1 MDRKSQ
7 QTELKIIGKDIK
19 FVTVNML
26 NMNLRRIN
34 LSENK
39 ILYLPEEIGDLKD
52 LEELKIDNNNLK
64 KLPDTL
70 GKL

>member
-26 NMNLRRIN
+26 NMNLRSIN

-70 GKL
+70 GKI

>member
-7 QTELKIIGKDIK
+7 QTELKILGKDIK

-26 NMNLRRIN
+26 NMNLRNIN

-70 GKL
+70 GKT

>member
-26 NMNLRRIN
+26 NMNLRKVN

-39 ILYLPEEIGDLKD
+39 ILYLPDEIGELHD

-70 GKL
+70 GKI

>member
-1 MDRKSQ
+1 
-7 QTELKIIGKDIK
+7 
-19 FVTVNML
+19 ML
-26 NMNLRRIN
+26 NMNLRSMN

-39 ILYLPEEIGDLKD
+39 ILYLPDEIGDLKD

-64 KLPDTL
+64 KLPDTI